1 MLKNQRNVLIPTSR
15 DQWFFFNCW
24 INNEKQKQFL
34 HWIDTVVYLTFAWN
48 VSQQNYTIFY
58 CVKNWTNFFSD
69 ITLHFW
75 MGVLETKRERV
86 GRGWAGRAAV
96 NEEQMWI
103 SKEVHKSLAAF
114 LTTQHASCLHP
125 ALPYVCVCFC
135 YVTGWRSRFCPL
147 TKQER
152 LSVKRFLKVNK

>member
-1 MLKNQRNVLIPTSR
+1 MKNKNSFCIELILLSI
-15 DQWFFFNCW
+15 WH
-24 INNEKQKQFL
+24 L
-34 HWIDTVVYLTFAWN
+34 HGMFHNKIIQSFIVWRIELT
-48 VSQQNYTIFY
+48 
-58 CVKNWTNFFSD
+58 FFSD